1 MRELL
6 VIADKKGSSQSAFH
20 HAMEIARNT
29 GASIEFVGFVHAA
42 GVDSSE
48 LLSHEE
54 KRTIHHKYIDKKQAE
69 LQAFLD
75 QLDLEGVKVKLDV
88 VWEKSL
94 ERWVISR
101 CDQKSFDMVFKSGNR
116 SESFLYTPTDWQL
129 MRHCPEPVMIV
140 GESPWR
146 EGGKI
151 LAALDLGSDSQKTM
165 ELNEFVMRQSI
176 KLARATNSKVHAC
189 YVMPIPRALRELEIV
204 DPAEY
209 EKRMRERLD
218 PVISR
223 LFDDAGIS
231 RDKLHI
237 ISGKPAKQ
245 ICKLSDELE
254 ADVVVIGNKTSTS
267 LRGRLMGTTA
277 ENILHKVAAD
287 VMVIK

>member
-6 VIADKKGSSQSAFH
+6 VIADKEGTNQAAFH
-20 HAMEIARNT
+20 HAMEVARNT
-29 GASIEFVGFVHAA
+29 GAAIEFVGFVHAA
-42 GVDSSE
+42 GIDSSE
-48 LLSHEE
+48 LLSHDE
-54 KRTIHHKYIDKKQAE
+54 KRTIHHKYLDKKQAS
-69 LQAFLD
+69 LQKFLD
-75 QLDLEGVKVKLDV
+75 AQDLGDVRVKLDV

-140 GESPWR
+140 GDAPWK

-165 ELNEFVMRQSI
+165 ELNEYVMRQSI
-176 KLARATNSKVHAC
+176 KLARATDSKVHAC
-189 YVMPIPRALRELEIV
+189 YVMPIPKALRELEFV
-204 DPAEY
+204 DPVEY
-209 EKRMRERLD
+209 ETRMRDRLD
-218 PVISR
+218 PVIVR

-237 ISGKPAKQ
+237 VSGKPAKQ
-245 ICKLSDELE
+245 ICRLCDELD

-287 VMVIK
+287 VMVVK